1 MKGDDAMNIAENIK
15 KFRLSMKME
24 QQDLADRLHISNKT
38 VSSWECGRTEPKM
51 GMIEAM
57 AEIFGCSKTDLID
70 GLGNQDD
77 TEQELIMIFRLMNA
91 EGKDD
96 LIKYAR
102 YLSTRYEYKK
112 KNHQNAMVRN
122 AL

>member
-1 MKGDDAMNIAENIK
+1 MNIAENIK

-91 EGKDD
+91 EGQDD
-96 LIKYAR
+96 LMKYAR